1 VLLTKGFEIELYTST
16 PQGTAVGF
24 ADRIVANLD
33 SFVREP
39 DSRNVEYT
47 TAPFRRYEQLLL
59 ALVEPRQRLRQ
70 YLTTLGDYTIMP
82 GSTLSLGGSESFCR
96 SDPQNPYHGYIE
108 QTYGTKVVTAS
119 VHINL
124 GIGNTEDLMR
134 ACRLIRLEAPL
145 YLALSAASPFLD
157 GIITG
162 SHSTRWQ
169 MFPKTPAQVPLFVSH
184 QHYIDWTNQQLNLG
198 TMQNVRHLWSSVRPN
213 GDRRPYDLNRLE
225 MRICDL
231 VYDPL
236 ALLAITALLEMR
248 LLWMLEQNFDPI
260 APGVSVFSPEQLVEI
275 TDQNEMAAA
284 RNSLDAELINW
295 QTGEKVIAKD
305 WIQAQYIE
313 LSPIAKTRG
322 TLCFLLPLQK
332 ILNQGNEAQ
341 TWLQDCKLGHSP
353 AQVMANAISQT
364 TITENQLAIDL
375 GLSQVLSEG

>member
-16 PQGTAVGF
+16 PQGQAVGF
-24 ADRIVANLD
+24 ADRIVASLD
-33 SFVREP
+33 GFVREP

-59 ALVEPRQRLRQ
+59 ALVEPRQRLRH
-70 YLTTLGDYTIMP
+70 YLKTLGDYTIMP
-82 GSTLSLGGSESFCR
+82 GSTLSLGGSDRFWR

-124 GIGNTEDLMR
+124 GIGDTEDLMR

-157 GIITG
+157 GKVTG

-169 MFPKTPAQVPLFVSH
+169 MFPKTPTHVPLFINH
-184 QHYIDWTNQQLNLG
+184 QHYIDWTNEQLQLG
-198 TMQNVRHLWSSVRPN
+198 TMQNVRHLWSAVRPN

-248 LLWMLEQNFDPI
+248 LIWLLEQDFDPI
-260 APGVSVFSPEQLVEI
+260 ASGVSVFKPDELVEI
-275 TDQNEMAAA
+275 TDQNEMLAAQF
-284 RNSLDAELINW
+284 SLDAELTHW
-295 QTGEKVIAKD
+295 QTGKKILAKA
-305 WIQAQYIE
+305 WIENLYEE
-313 LSPIAKTRG
+313 LKAIAKTRG
-322 TLCFLLPLQK
+322 TLCFLLPLAK
-332 ILNQGNEAQ
+332 ILNLGNEAQ
-341 TWLQDCKLGHSP
+341 NWLGDCETGKSP
-353 AQVMANAISQT
+353 EQVMQAAIDRTSLS
-364 TITENQLAIDL
+364 ENQLAIDL
-375 GLSQVLSEG
+375 GLSHT